1 MNIKFIPITSHNYDE
16 VKKLHISASQKGNVE
31 TVEECCR
38 EAEEFSLWHPIAIAD
53 GEQLIGFAMYGLW
66 INEGERGRVW
76 LDRFF
81 IDERFQGRGYAKP
94 VLIQLIRK
102 IHEEYGYDEVY
113 LSVYESNQL
122 AIKVYQSLGFAF
134 NGERDIND
142 ELVMVLNIK
151 NH

>member
-1 MNIKFIPITSHNYDE
+1 MNIKFISITSHNYDE
-16 VKKLHISASQKGNVE
+16 VKNLHISASQKGNVE

-53 GEQLIGFAMYGLW
+53 GEKLIGFAMYGLW

-134 NGERDIND
+134 NGERDINN
-142 ELVMVLNIK
+142 ELVMVLDIK

>member
-1 MNIKFIPITSHNYDE
+1 M
-16 VKKLHISASQKGNVE
+16 
-31 TVEECCR
+31 
-38 EAEEFSLWHPIAIAD
+38 
-53 GEQLIGFAMYGLW
+53 
-66 INEGERGRVW
+66 W

-102 IHEEYGYDEVY
+102 IHEEYGYDEIY

-122 AIKVYQSLGFAF
+122 AIKVYQSLGFVF
-134 NGERDIND
+134 NGEHDIND
-142 ELVMVLNIK
+142 ELVMVLDIK